1 MAAALMAALGN
12 LAAVHAQADPVE
24 QAVAH
29 HLAAMV
35 PKDNAGGVAAVLRV
49 DGRTLFFNYGT
60 ADSAKKRLVTSDSI
74 FNLASVGKV
83 FAATL
88 LAQAVKQ
95 GELRL
100 DDPIADYMP
109 ELRQGADI
117 RRVTFGQLASHTS
130 GLPRVPQDHEPWHRG
145 KYTLAD
151 FIRFLEAWRA
161 DPDHQPGQRYLY
173 SNAGMVLLRLAL
185 QGRFK
190 TPFAT
195 LMQQRLTG
203 RLGMSST
210 ALPLPAALA
219 SRAVQGYGPQGMPIG
234 EPGGQQ
240 RTIQWPGAGQLYSSP
255 RDMAVF
261 LTANLGELAGHRQL
275 EQAMVLAQRG
285 VFIVNPRFAQALA
298 WQIIDTRT
306 VTIVDKNGGLN
317 NTSTYIGMIPRAKI
331 GVVILSNRGR
341 QPATRVGRAILH
353 QLAQDVSEPLDE
365 GAEPD

>member
-1 MAAALMAALGN
+1 MAAALMAALGD
-12 LAAVHAQADPVE
+12 LAPVHAQADPVQ
-24 QAVAH
+24 QAVAR
-29 HLAAMV
+29 HLAVMV
-35 PKDNAGGVAAVLRV
+35 PKDNAGGVAAVLRI

-60 ADSAKKRLVTSDSI
+60 ADSAKKRLITPDSI

-83 FAATL
+83 FATTL
-88 LAQAVKQ
+88 LAQAVEQ

-109 ELRQGADI
+109 ELQQASDI

-130 GLPRVPQDHEPWHRG
+130 GLPRVPQDYEPWHRG
-145 KYTLAD
+145 RYMLPD

-161 DPDHQPGQRYLY
+161 DPGHRPGQRHLY

-185 QGRFK
+185 QSRFK

-195 LMQQRLTG
+195 LLHQRLTG
-203 RLGMSST
+203 RLDMIST
-210 ALPLPAALA
+210 ALPLPAALV

-240 RTIQWPGAGQLYSSP
+240 RTVQWPGAGQIYSSP

-261 LTANLGELAGHRQL
+261 LTANLGELAAHRQL
-275 EQAMVLAQRG
+275 EQAMALAQRG
-285 VFIVNPRFAQALA
+285 VFAVNPRFTQALA
-298 WQIIDTRT
+298 WQIISART
-306 VTIVDKNGGLN
+306 LTIVDKNGGMN

-341 QPATRVGRAILH
+341 QPATRLGRAILH
-353 QLAQDVSEPLDE
+353 ELAHDASAPLDE